1 MQYGDEQ
8 CRNVESTTAT
18 PVAVAAKSIAT
29 PGPPAPPSICSER
42 NETAFEEATLM
53 KARAPAGTTAR
64 LLITMRCDPV
74 TVIPE
79 MLAPASPASVRS
91 AAGPPRPLIATEP

>member
-1 MQYGDEQ
+1 M
-8 CRNVESTTAT
+8 R
-18 PVAVAAKSIAT
+18 
-29 PGPPAPPSICSER
+29 AP
-42 NETAFEEATLM
+42 
-53 KARAPAGTTAR
+53 PAGTTAR

-74 TVIPE
+74 TVMPE